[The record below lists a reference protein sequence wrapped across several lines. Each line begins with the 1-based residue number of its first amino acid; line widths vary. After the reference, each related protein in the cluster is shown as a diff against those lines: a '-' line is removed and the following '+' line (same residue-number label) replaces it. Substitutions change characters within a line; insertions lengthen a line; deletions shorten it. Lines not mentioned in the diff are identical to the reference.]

1 MRGAAFDTWQI
12 NEPFASCYEAIDPLR
27 ECEALK
33 EDIRRLG
40 ITSEAS
46 LLCLLPILGADV
58 TTEPWHARQ
67 TDSWKHSATFRE
79 VFSAPFGTDPS
90 GELSEER
97 RPLAPSGCSANQCR
111 AA

>member
-1 MRGAAFDTWQI
+1 MM
-12 NEPFASCYEAIDPLR
+12 
-27 ECEALK
+27 
-33 EDIRRLG
+33 G

-58 TTEPWHARQ
+58 TNVSWRAQQ
-67 TDSWKHSATFRE
+67 TNSSKHLATFRE
-79 VFSAPFGTDPS
+79 VFSAPFLSDPS

-97 RPLAPSGCSANQCR
+97 RPLAPSVHSGNQCC